1 MEMTSGKDRH
11 YFRPP
16 GSLGRDIRDGLLYA
30 AGFSLIAIAIIVL
43 AGLSTLIGQRKFSG
57 WSQLPLGLP
66 LVIIG
71 YFTAGAAGGIAFW
84 TLRPLRR
91 WLIGWVLTGFVI
103 SALVYGAIGLI
114 GVLGYY
120 VGANILDLESAAEGW
135 HLIPLISLITGVVP
149 GIPVGIYYWYKN
161 RS

>member
-1 MEMTSGKDRH
+1 
-11 YFRPP
+11 
-16 GSLGRDIRDGLLYA
+16 
-30 AGFSLIAIAIIVL
+30 LIAIAIIVL

-149 GIPVGIYYWYKN
+149 GVPVGIYYWYKN

>member
-1 MEMTSGKDRH
+1 MTSSKDRH

-71 YFTAGAAGGIAFW
+71 YFTAGVAGGIAFW

-114 GVLGYY
+114 GVLSYD
-120 VGANILDLESAAEGW
+120 VGANYWILSPRRRDGTSSRLFRSSRESSQAFQLA
-135 HLIPLISLITGVVP
+135 SITGT
-149 GIPVGIYYWYKN
+149 
-161 RS
+161 RT